1 MQRIQTHRINETTYQ
16 LLIVSVVLSRVS
28 LTVRDLRYKIR
39 NWIRINL
46 PTMQTCSSLL
56 GSSPCQVE
64 SKSLK
69 IRL

>member
-46 PTMQTCSSLL
+46 PSYANLIFPPRLL
-56 GSSPCQVE
+56 TVPS
-64 SKSLK
+64 
-69 IRL
+69 